1 VEDVIEGDPRRKACF
16 KHALAGGQRL
26 ERYAHIV
33 VSGGLVAGER
43 AGVATHIGEMRRQS
57 G

>member
-1 VEDVIEGDPRRKACF
+1 VEDVIEGHPRRKIGF

-43 AGVATHIGEMRRQS
+43 AGVATHIREMRRQS